1 MCKMDAAIEGGERK
15 EGREV
20 GIKKGGGREVKGG

>member
-1 MCKMDAAIEGGERK
+1 MEHAADEGEAKSFAVVEILLGERK

-20 GIKKGGGREVKGG
+20 G